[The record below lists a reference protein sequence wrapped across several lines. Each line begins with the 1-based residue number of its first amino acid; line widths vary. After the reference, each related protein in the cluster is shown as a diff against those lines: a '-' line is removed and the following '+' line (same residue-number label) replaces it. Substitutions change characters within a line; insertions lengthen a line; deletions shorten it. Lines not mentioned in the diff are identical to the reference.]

1 MHTFIS
7 LQKYARQITRQAIIK
22 IESER
27 SSSNAA
33 FFIGIRNLGQCREKR
48 LNMKPTVKFKTKL
61 RVIIARGY

>member
-33 FFIGIRNLGQCREKR
+33 LFLLVFE
-48 LNMKPTVKFKTKL
+48 V
-61 RVIIARGY
+61 